1 MARNGSG
8 TYNLPTGNPVV
19 TGTAISSS
27 THNTTMTDIATAL
40 SASIV
45 EDGQNPF
52 TANQPMGGFKL
63 TGLGA
68 ATARTDA
75 MSLAN
80 AQDGTGVYA
89 GTVGGTAD
97 VITLTLSPVITAY
110 AAGQRFS
117 FIASGAN
124 TTNVTVNVNSVGAK
138 AVTKN
143 GTTALVA
150 NDILSGMIVVIE
162 YDGTQFQLIT
172 QANLVDKS
180 STQTVAGVKTF
191 SGANVHSGN
200 NTFSGDNT
208 HSGIST
214 FSGTIAGGTPFVF
227 EGATADAFET
237 SLVITDPTADRTLTM
252 PDADV
257 NLTNVTQASAT
268 QTGFVELATE
278 AEVETGTDTARVPS
292 VATLRTGLTVHGA
305 VWTSTSGTGNT
316 WGSLPSWI
324 TEIKVMFNAVSLSGT
339 DVIQVQIGDSGGLH
353 TTGYTQGASRQSG
366 GGNAMS
372 VATTGFIILNPTAAN
387 TSSGTLV
394 ISLLDPSNFV
404 YTANGSFAFPSTTET
419 GYTGGVVTLDTV
431 MTQIRVLATGS
442 DTFDAGSVNIYYR

>member
-19 TGTAISSS
+19 TGTSISSS

-80 AQDGTGVYA
+80 AQDGTGVYT

-200 NTFSGDNT
+200 NTFSGNNT

-227 EGATADAFET
+227 EGTTADAFET
-237 SLVITDPTADRTLTM
+237 SLVVTDPTADRTITV

-257 NLTNVTQASAT
+257 DLTLVRAASETATGVVEKATAAENAALTDDTRYVTPAGLKEAFVADGSPPMFACRAWVSFTQVGTQAIDDNGNVSSIVDNAS
-268 QTGFVELATE
+268 G
-278 AEVETGTDTARVPS
+278 DT
-292 VATLRTGLTVHGA
+292 TINF
-305 VWTSTSGTGNT
+305 STSMPDVNYCPVLGNQSIATGGHQVNDNRYLTLYCGATKLVGSVRVNSQYGNT
-316 WGSLPSWI
+316 
-324 TEIKVMFNAVSLSGT
+324 NSG
-339 DVIQVQIGDSGGLH
+339 DDME
-353 TTGYTQGASRQSG
+353 ACF
-366 GGNAMS
+366 
-372 VATTGFIILNPTAAN
+372 VAIF
-387 TSSGTLV
+387 
-394 ISLLDPSNFV
+394 
-404 YTANGSFAFPSTTET
+404 
-419 GYTGGVVTLDTV
+419 
-431 MTQIRVLATGS
+431 R
-442 DTFDAGSVNIYYR
+442 